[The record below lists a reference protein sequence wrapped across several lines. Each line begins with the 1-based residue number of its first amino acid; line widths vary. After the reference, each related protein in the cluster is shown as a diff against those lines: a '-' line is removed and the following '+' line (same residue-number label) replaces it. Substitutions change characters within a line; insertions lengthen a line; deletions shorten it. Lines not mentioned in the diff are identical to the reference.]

1 MVAQAE
7 TVYKK
12 GIKPLS
18 QTLIIREAVSMVLD
32 QPALRRRLLK
42 LLQNNGE

>member
-1 MVAQAE
+1 MNTQAE
-7 TVYKK
+7 TTRN
-12 GIKPLS
+12 GDKPIS
-18 QTLIIREAVSMVLD
+18 QTLIIREAVNMVLD